1 MKISLKVIFL
11 VSFLL
16 AFLAIDGFIGYS
28 LLKRMGG
35 ELEGVVGKDV
45 ALMQTATI
53 ITRSQLQKAVVFER
67 ARRIAEELAYQ
78 ETTPARKDY
87 LASFTRKE
95 KGNFEE
101 LAKTGALNI
110 IKGKEL
116 INNTLHAVK
125 DGATKTDLQKVAN
138 ILKEI
143 ERTHIHYDAL
153 IGQMFDMILS
163 GKYELSG
170 EDIGQLHRDE
180 NKLSNELK
188 NLLTEIERLTNQSLT
203 KAGKYEKTAEMILWV
218 ALGISFF
225 AGLIIAF
232 WIIYSIDGPLKT
244 LVKATQDVGAGK
256 LDVRLN
262 DSSRDEIG
270 EVSRSFNTMTRQLI
284 EAKKEL
290 ERQSDVLRHN
300 LELTEAQKKDLE
312 KVNRE
317 LDRFV
322 QTVSH
327 DIRSPLMGISWYADF
342 LKNHHYATLDDK
354 GKECLEGVCRGVV
367 RANALIKDLLVLT
380 RISRVR
386 NPYEYVQIGALVDE
400 VLGNLEYKIKQNN
413 VDLHIQKNMPA
424 IICDGIKIKEVFLNF
439 LTNAIK
445 FSSGNPDV
453 QPRVDVGYQENVD
466 SHEFTIHDNG
476 IGIAP
481 ENHDE
486 IFAVFKRLDTSD
498 KYEGTGVGLG
508 IVKSVIDDH
517 GGKIWIDSDLGKGA
531 TFHFT
536 IPKGLES
543 HKPVVA

>member
-11 VSFLL
+11 VSVLL
-16 AFLAIDGFIGYS
+16 TFLAVDGFIGHS
-28 LLKRMGG
+28 LLKRMGR
-35 ELEGVVGKDV
+35 ELQGVVGKDV
-45 ALMQTATI
+45 ALMQAATA

-67 ARRIAEELAYQ
+67 VRRIAEELAYQ
-78 ETTPARKDY
+78 QTTPARRDY
-87 LASFTRKE
+87 LVSFTVRE
-95 KGNFEE
+95 KANFEE
-101 LAKTGALNI
+101 LAKTGAINI
-110 IKGKEL
+110 VNGKDL
-116 INNTLHAVK
+116 INNNLHLLK
-125 DGATKTDLQKVAN
+125 DGSARKDLEKVAN

-143 ERTHIHYDAL
+143 ERAHIHYDAL
-153 IGQMFDMILS
+153 VDQMFVMIAS

-170 EDIGQLHRDE
+170 EDVAQLHRDE
-180 NKLSNELK
+180 NKLSTELK
-188 NLLTEIERLTNQSLT
+188 SLLTEIERLTNQSLA
-203 KAGKYEKTAEMILWV
+203 KSGKYENTAEAILWV
-218 ALGISFF
+218 ALGVSLFV
-225 AGLIIAF
+225 GLILAF

-256 LDVRLN
+256 LDIKLK

-270 EVSRSFNTMTRQLI
+270 DVSRAFNIMARQVT
-284 EAKKEL
+284 ESKQAL
-290 ERQSDVLRHN
+290 ERQSEVLRHN

-342 LKNHHYATLDDK
+342 LKNHHYEILDAK
-354 GKECLEGVCRGVV
+354 GKECLEGVCRGVG
-367 RANALIKDLLVLT
+367 RANALIKDLLALT

-386 NPYEYVQIGALVDE
+386 NPYEYVQISALVDE
-400 VLGNLEYKIKQNN
+400 VVGNLEYKLKQNN
-413 VDLHIQKNMPA
+413 VDLHIQKSMPA

-453 QPRVDVGYQENVD
+453 QPRVDVGYKENVD
-466 SHEFTIHDNG
+466 SYEFMIRDNG

-481 ENHDE
+481 ENHEE
-486 IFAVFKRLDTSD
+486 IFAIFKRVDTSD

-517 GGKIWIDSDLGKGA
+517 GGKIWIESDLGKGA

-536 IPKGLES
+536 IPKGLEI
-543 HKPVVA
+543 HKPIEA